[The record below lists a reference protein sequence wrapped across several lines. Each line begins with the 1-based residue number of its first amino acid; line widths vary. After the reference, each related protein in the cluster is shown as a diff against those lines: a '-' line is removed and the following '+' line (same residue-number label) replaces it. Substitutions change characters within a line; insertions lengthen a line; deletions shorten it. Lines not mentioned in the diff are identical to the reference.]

1 MTSQAIAVPGAGA
14 SIPAPMENSSA
25 NSGNG
30 NLEIGSDAWLQQVV
44 VYDWQPAE
52 ILGQNVESMQLIVA
66 TFWCVLV
73 ARVATQKLCP
83 RSSPSVGYAVEF
95 LLIVPPVVLLATVA
109 SDYCTHILL
118 LMLICSLWFLFRSQA
133 LQRACARS
141 QFDLGGTRPTVF
153 TLVRALTHLITA
165 VCILAID
172 FQSFHRP
179 YRKSRTFGAKLMDT
193 GIGLF
198 VVTMGLVSHRT
209 RHTKDLRRSLVYAAL
224 PLLLLGLA
232 RTVALLIVG
241 YGQDEHEYGR
251 DMNAFFTLGLTKLF
265 GSLAS
270 LLARRDVHLLPL
282 GLGLLVVHQM
292 GLSVFGF
299 SDYVMDEDVPRETLF
314 SANREGLVSLPGFVA
329 MYLLSI
335 FLSRWLMSA
344 TLLSYSEMVKKL
356 RRLLL
361 LVLILW
367 SLFAAS
373 AFAIGI
379 SRVTCNFGYVVWT
392 LSIIC
397 TIMWLGLFGVD
408 FVIDSVLP
416 WDAHGQAV
424 DSQEK
429 GQLLESAEG
438 EGQASARIGSFAIC
452 QSLNLNGLTFFL
464 LANLLTGGVNIFLK
478 PEDRSQ
484 AESVLI
490 LLAYMFLA
498 TKAVHVLLQRGVR
511 LA

>member
-1 MTSQAIAVPGAGA
+1 MGSKAVIVQLGA
-14 SIPAPMENSSA
+14 SIPAPMDNRSA
-25 NSGNG
+25 YGG
-30 NLEIGSDAWLQQVV
+30 LEGDPWLQQVV
-44 VYDWQPAE
+44 VFDWQPTE
-52 ILGQNVESMQLIVA
+52 ILAQNAESMQLIVA
-66 TFWCVLV
+66 TCWCVLM
-73 ARVATQKLCP
+73 ARVVTQKLCP
-83 RSSPSVGYAVEF
+83 RSSPNFCYGMEF
-95 LLIVPPVVLLATVA
+95 LLIIPPVVLLVTVA

-118 LMLICSLWFLFRSQA
+118 LMLICSLWFLVRTQA
-133 LQRACARS
+133 LQRACARG

-172 FQSFHRP
+172 FSSFYRP

-209 RHTKDLRRSLVYAAL
+209 RHIKDLRRSVVYAAL

-251 DMNAFFTLGLTKLF
+251 DMNAFFTLGLTKLC
-265 GSLAS
+265 GSLTS
-270 LLARRDVHLLPL
+270 LVARRDVHLLPL
-282 GLGLLVVHQM
+282 GMGLLVAHQM
-292 GLSVFGF
+292 ALSVFGL
-299 SDYVMDEDVPRETLF
+299 SDFVMDEDVPRSTVF

-335 FLSRWLMSA
+335 YLSRWLMAA
-344 TLLSYSEMVKKL
+344 TLLGYSDMVKKL

-367 SLFAAS
+367 SLFGAS

-392 LSIIC
+392 LAIIC
-397 TIMWLGLFGVD
+397 TIMWVGLFGLD
-408 FVIDSVLP
+408 FVINSVLP
-416 WDAHGQAV
+416 WDPSALAV

-429 GQLLESAEG
+429 GQLLEVQAG
-438 EGQASARIGSFAIC
+438 EGSAPKAASDRIGSFAIC

-484 AESVLI
+484 SESVLI
-490 LLAYMFLA
+490 LLVYMFLA
-498 TKAVHVLLQRGVR
+498 TKAVHELLKRGVR